1 MAEGYESLHRLG
13 KTRDKSPEEGR
24 LELLS
29 SYTLVHFGGP
39 YYQALQLPC
48 PAGLNLFVSHPHHH
62 KIITWRN
69 NFLLDAVQPKVNS
82 CLADF
87 VEAEGC
93 CRFNSHHLFHF
104 LATSS
109 CLACKSST
117 GKEIG
122 RAWKELLSSVTLLMV
137 PQGAVSVFLMGEAAI
152 NSQIKTLGPSLFYCI
167 LGPELHKTEG
177 PNRIDLHLMKRAQ

>member
-29 SYTLVHFGGP
+29 SYTFVHLGGP

-69 NFLLDAVQPKVNS
+69 NFLLDAVQSKVNS

-87 VEAEGC
+87 EEAEGC
-93 CRFNSHHLFHF
+93 CRSSAHHLPFYSS
-104 LATSS
+104 ATSS

-122 RAWKELLSSVTLLMV
+122 SAWKELLSSVTLLMV

-152 NSQIKTLGPSLFYCI
+152 NSQIKPWDPHSFTAFWALNCI
-167 LGPELHKTEG
+167 KS
-177 PNRIDLHLMKRAQ
+177 RAQTE